1 MYAVNSVNIAFDL
14 GAFACKSNFLPAGG
28 WCRGVEHLQ
37 MPLHPLQ
44 ALQKTAKEVVIE
56 VKRLCR
62 TELLADVGIAPAGD
76 IGAARIQLPR

>member
-1 MYAVNSVNIAFDL
+1 
-14 GAFACKSNFLPAGG
+14 
-28 WCRGVEHLQ
+28 

>member
-1 MYAVNSVNIAFDL
+1 MRCLASTLHSTLADLRTKTAFRLQSSAGAVL
-14 GAFACKSNFLPAGG
+14 G
-28 WCRGVEHLQ
+28 HLQ

>member
-37 MPLHPLQ
+37 IPLHPLQ
-44 ALQKTAKEVVIE
+44 ALQKTAKQLVIE

-62 TELLADVGIAPAGD
+62 TDALFNIRTAPIGSFGD
-76 IGAARIQLPR
+76 ERTRLPR